1 MKAVSLP
8 ALLVL
13 RPLPL
18 LVTSDPTLG
27 SAFDWENYFW
37 DFSEETYRISSYKK
51 NRYMLKIYP
60 YIPIYFQSGSIRR
73 RRRSQLIACDAHQS
87 PSKPI
92 KVHQS
97 SLKPTK
103 AQQSPSKPTKP
114 IKAHQS
120 PPKSTKAHQSPSKQL
135 DTNVEMLLA
144 KGHTNL
150 YKIFRKQ
157 WKSCHL

>member
-27 SAFDWENYFW
+27 SAFNWENYFG
-37 DFSEETYRISSYKK
+37 DFLKGIFSETYRISPYKK

-97 SLKPTK
+97 SLKPIK
-103 AQQSPSKPTKP
+103 AQQSPPKL

-120 PPKSTKAHQSPSKQL
+120 LSKQL

-144 KGHTNL
+144 KGHTRPF
-150 YKIFRKQ
+150 KTI
-157 WKSCHL
+157 